1 MLRKLYPFAITFGFG
16 VSFAL
21 LLAMVFSRQDE
32 LDRLAKLGAANGA
45 NGTAETTTE
54 TPPARRPLE
63 PALAKDL
70 PTLKARATTRELS
83 TLARGVLEERMKRH
97 GHDMQQLMRSVITLD
112 YVTAGPL
119 ANHIATEPM
128 LSRPVEGGDEL
139 LNASLSREFFD
150 VQEQL
155 STASAELARA
165 LVANDAPTIARAMG
179 SLTSACVA
187 CHAAHFVP
195 LTQP

>member
-1 MLRKLYPFAITFGFG
+1 MLRKLYPFVITFGFG

-21 LLAMVFSRQDE
+21 LLAMVFERQGE
-32 LDRLAKLGAANGA
+32 LDRLAKLGANH
-45 NGTAETTTE
+45 GTADTAS
-54 TPPARRPLE
+54 PPARRPLE
-63 PALAKDL
+63 PALAADL
-70 PTLKARATTRELS
+70 PTLKTRATKRELS

-112 YVTAGPL
+112 HLTATPL
-119 ANHIATEPM
+119 ANHIAAEPM
-128 LSRPVEGGDEL
+128 LARPVEGGDEL

-150 VQEQL
+150 IQEQL
-155 STASAELARA
+155 SSASAELARA
-165 LVANDAPTIARAMG
+165 LAANDAPTISRAMG
-179 SLTSACVA
+179 SLTAACVA